1 MSHDFLLAV
10 LTYLIATASPGPS
23 NLALMTVAMNHGR
36 RVALAMACGIIS
48 GSTWWGAMAV
58 LGFAGVLQTYAEV
71 LVLLKVLGAAYLFWL
86 ALISLRRVF
95 VTASTSTSL
104 PESRATFAA
113 HYQRGLKLHLSNP
126 KAIFTWLAIA
136 SLSAQ
141 GTTTWRDNVLL
152 LLVCVATGAGVFF
165 TYAVVFSTKPVQRCY
180 LRWQRLMHLIM
191 TLTFGLAAGKLL
203 AADE

>member
-71 LVLLKVLGAAYLFWL
+71 LVLLKVIGAAYLFWL

-136 SLSAQ
+136 SCQRRGRRPGATMCYFFLFASPLGQASF
-141 GTTTWRDNVLL
+141 LL
-152 LLVCVATGAGVFF
+152 MRWFFLPNRYSVAICDGNALCT
-165 TYAVVFSTKPVQRCY
+165 
-180 LRWQRLMHLIM
+180 
-191 TLTFGLAAGKLL
+191 
-203 AADE
+203 